1 MSVGWDDRWDPDHGR
16 LEWIGSAAD
25 VGRSVERFDM
35 VVIGAG
41 PAGEKGAAQA
51 AYFGRRVA
59 IVERHDAVGGTTW
72 TQTALS
78 SKTLR
83 EAALYLTS
91 FRGRELY
98 GLGLELARETVLER
112 LRARAREVVEL
123 SVATS
128 RANIERHGIQV
139 VRGEARLLPGPTVL
153 VRTADG
159 ERTLAAE
166 IVLLA
171 TGSRPSH
178 PAAIP
183 FEDPDVHDP
192 DTILSL
198 PRIPDRCVVVGG
210 GAVGCEYASIFG
222 ALGTEVV
229 LADRGDR
236 LLPFMDT
243 EISELL
249 SAVFERHGIRV
260 RHGAGVV
267 SVSRRGGALEVDMD
281 DGEHVATDAVLFA
294 AGRVGNTEGLGLHEA
309 GVELDERGRI
319 RVDATYRTTARGV
332 YAAGDVI
339 GPPALG
345 SVSMEQGRVA
355 VCHAFG
361 IPFKETVD
369 PLPPFGVYSVPEV
382 GMVGMT
388 SSAAA
393 AAGIDH
399 EVGRAWF
406 AQNPRA
412 RTAGHMEGLVK
423 LVFRRDDRRLLGV
436 HVLGEHAT
444 ELIHLGQAVL
454 HFGGTI
460 DHFIHTTFNVPTL
473 TDAYKYAAY
482 DGLQRSAS
490 GSRGEGR

>member
-1 MSVGWDDRWDPDHGR
+1 MDQVGSD
-16 LEWIGSAAD
+16 GS
-25 VGRSVERFDM
+25 GSVERFDM
-35 VVIGAG
+35 VVLGAG

-59 IVERHDAVGGTTW
+59 IVERHEALGGTTW

-112 LRARAREVVEL
+112 LRARAREVNEL
-123 SVATS
+123 SVETS
-128 RANIERHGIQV
+128 KSNIERHGIEV
-139 VRGEARLLPGPTVL
+139 VRGEGRLIPGPG
-153 VRTADG
+153 VRVRSAEG
-159 ERTLAAE
+159 ERTLRADV
-166 IVLLA
+166 VLIA
-171 TGSRPSH
+171 TGSRPFR
-178 PAAIP
+178 PPGIP
-183 FEDPDVHDP
+183 FDDAQVYDP

-210 GAVGCEYASIFG
+210 GAVGCEYASIFR
-222 ALGTEVV
+222 ALGAEVI
-229 LADRGDR
+229 LADRGER
-236 LLPFMDT
+236 LLSFMDE
-243 EISELL
+243 EIARLL
-249 SAVFERHGIRV
+249 GEVFARQGIRV
-260 RHGAGVV
+260 RHGAGVT
-267 SVSRRGGALEVDMD
+267 SVSRHGGTLEVGME
-281 DGEHVATDAVLFA
+281 DGERVATDTVLFA
-294 AGRVGNTEGLGLHEA
+294 AGRVGNTEGLGLEDV
-309 GVELDERGRI
+309 GVELDDRGRI
-319 RVDATYRTTARGV
+319 RVDHEYRTTAEGV

-355 VCHAFG
+355 VCHAFD

-369 PLPPFGVYSVPEV
+369 PLPPFGVYAVPEV
-382 GMVGMT
+382 AMVGL
-388 SSAAA
+388 SSTAAETA
-393 AAGIDH
+393 RIEH

-412 RTAGHMEGLVK
+412 RTAGHVEGLLK
-423 LVFRRDDRRLLGV
+423 LVFRRPDRRLLGV
-436 HVLGEHAT
+436 HILGEHAT

-454 HFGGTI
+454 HFRGTI

-490 GSRGEGR
+490 RGEGNGP